1 MTCNQPALDAGFFCK
16 HVMKNIIFLLTLLP
30 AATSAQVS
38 QLTVEQ
44 ATSGAAAVVT
54 LAQKCQPA
62 QVEHFKS
69 AALARMR
76 ELLSYQSESDYKISE
91 DWAKMKIKA
100 FAISSGNLSCEKA
113 HNMWFYAEHWGFRDF
128 IRK

>member
-1 MTCNQPALDAGFFCK
+1 
-16 HVMKNIIFLLTLLP
+16 MKNIICLLVLLP
-30 AATSAQVS
+30 AVASAQVPRF
-38 QLTVEQ
+38 TVEQ

-62 QVEHFKS
+62 QVAQFKR
-69 AALARMR
+69 AAWARMR
-76 ELLSYQSESDYKISE
+76 ELLSYQSEADYKISE
-91 DWAKMKIKA
+91 DWAEMKIKA
-100 FAISSGNLSCEKA
+100 FAISSGDLSCEKA